1 MATSKKNQIHVTPV
15 GTAAWPWL
23 NKPDVRFDADGV
35 YQVKMIFNKKDIKPI
50 QAIVDPLMDGGKH
63 HPIKPE
69 MDDEGNPTGNHIV
82 QFKMKARVKTKNG
95 EEFTQKPILLDTLG
109 NRVVDQVGAGSKL
122 KIAYQAIPFNQ
133 GAGGVTMRMQ
143 KVRIV
148 ELVEYQDKIDW
159 GKDSGSFVGT
169 TETAP
174 KEEEEAVVAHYPQ
187 TNVDEDF

>member
-1 MATSKKNQIHVTPV
+1 MASKHKIHTTPV

-23 NKPDVRFDADGV
+23 NKPDTRFDADGV

-50 QAIVDPLMDGGKH
+50 KTIVDPLMDGGKH
-63 HPIKPE
+63 NPIKPE

-174 KEEEEAVVAHYPQ
+174 KEEEEAAVAHYPQ

>member
-23 NKPDVRFDADGV
+23 NKPDTRFDADGI

-50 QAIVDPLMDGGKH
+50 KTIVDPLMDGGKH

-148 ELVEYQDKIDW
+148 ELVEYQVKIDW

-174 KEEEEAVVAHYPQ
+174 KEEEAVVAPYPQ

>member
-1 MATSKKNQIHVTPV
+1 MASKHQTHITPV

-23 NKPDVRFDADGV
+23 NKPDTRFDADGV

-50 QAIVDPLMDGGKH
+50 QTIVDPLMDGGKH

-69 MDDEGNPTGNHIV
+69 MDDDGSPTGNYIV

-95 EEFTQKPILLDTLG
+95 EAFTQKPVLLDTLG
-109 NRVVDQVGAGSKL
+109 NRVIDQVGAGSKL

-143 KVRIV
+143 KVRIID
-148 ELVEYQDKIDW
+148 LVEYQDKIDW

-169 TETAP
+169 AETPAN
-174 KEEEEAVVAHYPQ
+174 KEEVAAHYPQ
-187 TNVDEDF
+187 TDESEDF

>member
-1 MATSKKNQIHVTPV
+1 MATSKNQIHITPV
-15 GTAAWPWL
+15 GTAAGPWL
-23 NKPDVRFDADGV
+23 NKPDGRFDADGI

-50 QAIVDPLMDGGKH
+50 QTIVDPLMDGGKH

>member
-1 MATSKKNQIHVTPV
+1 MATKKNQTHITPV

-23 NKPDVRFDADGV
+23 NKPDTRFDADGV

-50 QAIVDPLMDGGKH
+50 KTIVDPLMDGGKH
-63 HPIKPE
+63 NPIKPE
-69 MDDEGNPTGNHIV
+69 MDDEGNPTGNYIV

-95 EEFTQKPILLDTLG
+95 QEFTQKPILLDTLG

-122 KIAYQAIPFNQ
+122 KVAYQAIPFNQ
-133 GAGGVTMRMQ
+133 GEGGVTMRMQ

-169 TETAP
+169 IETAP
-174 KEEEEAVVAHYPQ
+174 KEEVATAAHYPQ
-187 TNVDEDF
+187 TDESEDF

>member
-1 MATSKKNQIHVTPV
+1 MATNKNQIHVTPV

-23 NKPDVRFDADGV
+23 NKPDIRFDADGV

-169 TETAP
+169 AETAP
-174 KEEEEAVVAHYPQ
+174 KEEVVAAAHYPQ
-187 TNVDEDF
+187 TDESEDF

>member
-1 MATSKKNQIHVTPV
+1 MASKHQTHITPV

-23 NKPDVRFDADGV
+23 NKPDTRFDADGV

-50 QAIVDPLMDGGKH
+50 QTIVDPLMDGGKH

-69 MDDEGNPTGNHIV
+69 MDDDGSPTGNYIV

-95 EEFTQKPILLDTLG
+95 EAFTQKPVLLDTLG
-109 NRVVDQVGAGSKL
+109 NRGIDQVGAGSKL

-143 KVRIV
+143 KVRIID
-148 ELVEYQDKIDW
+148 LVEYQDKIDW

-169 TETAP
+169 AETPAN
-174 KEEEEAVVAHYPQ
+174 KEEAVAHYPQ
-187 TNVDEDF
+187 TDESEDF